1 MHTILKRQYVLIIL
15 PAVGLFLAFGLARAL
30 NFIRPGQFIVPS
42 VLHSILFVLSAIT
55 AIAGPLFFRTLFAH
69 SMRKQ
74 KQVPAKEFL
83 SFQRKILWI
92 SQITPYFAFAAVL
105 CDFPRFYAAA
115 IVLMALYAVYY
126 YFPSQKRINFDRK
139 IFRVK

>member
-15 PAVGLFLAFGLARAL
+15 PAVGLFLAFGLARVL
-30 NFIRPGQFIVPS
+30 NFIRPGQFIIPS
-42 VLHSILFVLSAIT
+42 VLHSILFILSAIT

>member
-1 MHTILKRQYVLIIL
+1 MHTILKRQYVLILL

-30 NFIRPGQFIVPS
+30 NFIRPGQFIISS
-42 VLHSILFVLSAIT
+42 VLHSILFILSAVT

>member
-1 MHTILKRQYVLIIL
+1 MHKTLKKQYMIIIL
-15 PAVGLFLAFGLARAL
+15 PVLGLFLAFGLARSL
-30 NFIRPGQFIVPS
+30 DILKPGLFVIPS
-42 VLHSILFVLSAIT
+42 VLHGALFVLSAIT
-55 AIAGPLFFRTLFAH
+55 AIAGPLFLRTLFAH
-69 SMRKQ
+69 SMREQ
-74 KQVPAKEFL
+74 KHVPAKEFL

-92 SQITPYFAFAAVL
+92 SQITPYFAFTAVL
-105 CDFPRFYAAA
+105 CDFPRFYAGA

>member
-30 NFIRPGQFIVPS
+30 NFIRPGQFIIPS
-42 VLHSILFVLSAIT
+42 VLHSILFILSAVT

-92 SQITPYFAFAAVL
+92 SQITPYYAFAAVL

-126 YFPSQKRINFDRK
+126 YFPSRKRINFDRK

>member
-1 MHTILKRQYVLIIL
+1 MIPV
-15 PAVGLFLAFGLARAL
+15 VGLFLAFGLARQL
-30 NFIRPGQFIVPS
+30 NFITSGQFVISS
-42 VLHSILFVLSAIT
+42 VLHSMVFVLSVIT

-74 KQVPAKEFL
+74 TWVPAKEFL
-83 SFQRKILWI
+83 AFQRKILWI
-92 SQITPYFAFAAVL
+92 SQMTPYIAFIAVL
-105 CDFPRFYAAA
+105 CDFPRFYASA

-126 YFPSQKRINFDRK
+126 YFPSRKRINFDRK

>member
-1 MHTILKRQYVLIIL
+1 MQSILKRQYIIILL
-15 PAVGLFLAFGLARAL
+15 PAVVLFLAFGLARQL
-30 NFIRPGQFIVPS
+30 NFITSGQFVISS
-42 VLHSILFVLSAIT
+42 VLHSIVFILSVIT

-74 KQVPAKEFL
+74 RQVPAKEFL
-83 SFQRKILWI
+83 SFQKKILWI
-92 SQITPYFAFAAVL
+92 SMITPYLAFTAVL
-105 CDFPRFYAAA
+105 CDFPRFFAVA

-126 YFPSQKRINFDRK
+126 YFPSQKRIDFDRK